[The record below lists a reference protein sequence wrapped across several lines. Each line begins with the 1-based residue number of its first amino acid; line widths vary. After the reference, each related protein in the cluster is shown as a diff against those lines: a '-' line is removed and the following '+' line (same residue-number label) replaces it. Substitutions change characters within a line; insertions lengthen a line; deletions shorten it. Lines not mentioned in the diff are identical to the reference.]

1 MCWRNSKNVYTA
13 CKSENVDAAKREL
26 YSAHFNLSGVARA
39 SKTNMHR
46 MDDYPPK
53 KAETKIKSCF
63 NFNRVERSFSFRD
76 SFRGCCSD
84 VWHEAKATHSG
95 LNIFS
100 LQIIKCCSHKSWGY
114 DFKLHS
120 CALQIHSSNFGSC
133 TSYKL
138 EKEKLKPPWL
148 TFLQLISPQPS
159 DKNWTILLLN
169 FFVHLLPSDISFSSM
184 PVVTPFSP
192 LT

>member
-1 MCWRNSKNVYTA
+1 
-13 CKSENVDAAKREL
+13 
-26 YSAHFNLSGVARA
+26 
-39 SKTNMHR
+39 

-63 NFNRVERSFSFRD
+63 NLNRVERSFSFRD

-84 VWHEAKATHSG
+84 VWHEAKAPRSG
-95 LNIFS
+95 LNILS
-100 LQIIKCCSHKSWGY
+100 LQNIKCCSHKSWGY

-159 DKNWTILLLN
+159 DKNWTILLFN
-169 FFVHLLPSDISFSSM
+169 FFCSSSAIWHLFQLNACCNTIFPSHLI
-184 PVVTPFSP
+184 
-192 LT
+192 LTLMWLK